1 MYSEQLKADETK
13 LNLNGDNM
21 SKVSFDVMNTRVT
34 FKNIPLY
41 ALSKYIFKDVTAA
54 CKEFKKIPGVDECI
68 IIQTTSRVEI
78 FTVSN
83 VETDDSPDARR
94 AEGKT
99 LVLSQIKDT
108 WISLSSFEQID
119 IDHFD
124 QTLEVYKG
132 DDVYLHL
139 LRLASGLDSIVVGKQ
154 EAYDDIIQSLANAKS
169 ADVSGKILNKL
180 FESIIRLATRMR
192 DSTGIANDV
201 ISLGDV
207 AVKLVDEKAGLDAK
221 KKVLL
226 VGTGESAAMIAKTL
240 NKKTIKFDVTSRTID
255 RATGFTTLL
264 GGNPVDFD
272 DVLSGFDKYDIIF
285 VATTSDYFLITY
297 DRIRLVM
304 EEKKKGTLILDLSDP
319 RTVDEGITVLPGIK
333 LLFRDQIAEIYE
345 ESVKA
350 RAGIVPAVE
359 KIIDKEI
366 PILSATMK
374 RLDA

>member
-1 MYSEQLKADETK
+1 MNKI
-13 LNLNGDNM
+13 
-21 SKVSFDVMNTRVT
+21 SFDVMNARVT
-34 FKNIPLY
+34 FKNVPLY
-41 ALSKYIFKDVTAA
+41 TLSKFTFKDVIKA
-54 CKEFKKIPGVDECI
+54 CEEFKKIPGVDECVI
-68 IIQTTSRVEI
+68 VQTASRVEI

-83 VETDDSPDARR
+83 VEADDSPDARR

-99 LVLSQIKDT
+99 LVLNQIKDT
-108 WISLSSFEQID
+108 WISLSSLEQID

-139 LRLASGLDSIVVGKQ
+139 LRLASGLDSLVVGKQ
-154 EAYDDIIQSLANAKS
+154 EVYDEIVQFLANAKM

-180 FESIIRLATRMR
+180 FESVIRLSTRMR
-192 DSTGIANDV
+192 DTTEISKDV
-201 ISLGDV
+201 LSLGDV
-207 AVKLVDEKAGLDAK
+207 AVKLVDEKAGLDVK

-226 VGTGESAAMIAKTL
+226 VGTGEPAAMVAKTL
-240 NKKTIKFDVTSRTID
+240 NKKNINFDVTSRTID
-255 RATGFTTLL
+255 RATGFTALL

-272 DVLSGFDKYDIIF
+272 AVLSGFDKFDIIF

-297 DRIRLVM
+297 GRIRLVM

-319 RTVDEGITVLPGIK
+319 RTVDEGITALPGIK

-359 KIIDKEI
+359 KIIAKEI